1 MAMRRRLPQFQA
13 LLAQQALRSAFPK
26 PRPLPSPHSRLLHC
40 PSTPA
45 AASSSPLSHSHPL
58 WRSPASAGTLLPVSA
73 AAVAAAARAAAKRWL
88 TARAAG
94 SLELFSLQRRRSS
107 DLLSSSST
115 FLRRVPWGRWLPS
128 ADGMVLMLMGA
139 NVAVYMLWH
148 MASPDFMKEHFSIS
162 LDNLKSGRLHTLLTN
177 AFSHYDSG
185 HLFGNMMS
193 LYFFGSSI
201 SSTFGPAFL
210 LKLYIAGAL
219 VGSTFFLVD
228 KAFIAPRRQVHAG
241 WNMLR
246 SNALGASAAVNAI
259 VLLHIFLK
267 PKGLIYL
274 YMIIPVPAAL
284 VGVAWIGLDLW
295 RVNKGQGQTS
305 GASHLGGTLVAALV
319 WARIRKGWI

>member
-1 MAMRRRLPQFQA
+1 MRRRLPQFQA
-13 LLAQQALRSAFPK
+13 LLAQQAVRSAIPK
-26 PRPLPSPHSRLLHC
+26 PRPLANPHSRLLHC

-45 AASSSPLSHSHPL
+45 AACRSPLSHSL
-58 WRSPASAGTLLPVSA
+58 WRSPGSAGTLLPVSA

-148 MASPDFMKEHFSIS
+148 MASPDFMRDHFSIS

-185 HLFGNMMS
+185 HLFGNMMG
-193 LYFFGSSI
+193 LYFFGSNI
-201 SSTFGPAFL
+201 SSAFGPAFL

-228 KAFIAPRRQVHAG
+228 KAFIAPRRQ
-241 WNMLR
+241 
-246 SNALGASAAVNAI
+246 GASAAVNAI
-259 VLLHIFLK
+259 MLLHIFLK

-274 YMIIPVPAAL
+274 YMVIPVPAAL

-295 RVNKGQGQTS
+295 RVNKGQSQTS
-305 GASHLGGTLVAALV
+305 GASHLGGTLVAALM